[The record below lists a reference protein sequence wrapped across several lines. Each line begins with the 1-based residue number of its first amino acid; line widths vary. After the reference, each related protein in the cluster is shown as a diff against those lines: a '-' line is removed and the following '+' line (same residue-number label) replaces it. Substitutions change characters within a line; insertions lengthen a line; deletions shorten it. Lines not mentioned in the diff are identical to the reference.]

1 MAEARYVQPDMT
13 LMRKAYARWAPVY
26 DLVYDGITAPARR
39 DAVSAALACGRDIL
53 EVGVGTGLSLGD
65 YPVNARITG
74 VDLSAHML
82 KRAVEKAKK
91 NDWSHVKLLAVMD
104 ACRLGFADATFDA
117 VVAQFLIT
125 LVPAPEGALDE
136 MLRVLKPGGEIVL
149 ANHFG
154 VPDGPIARVEE
165 AVAPLASRLGWSSA
179 FKAERIESW
188 AKSRGDVEVLSLT
201 PAFPLG
207 FFKVLRLRKAKA

>member
-1 MAEARYVQPDMT
+1 MAEVRYVQPDMT
-13 LMRKAYARWAPVY
+13 VMRKAYARWAPVY

-39 DAVSAALACGRDIL
+39 DAVAAALACGREVL

-65 YPVNARITG
+65 YPVNARVTG
-74 VDLSAHML
+74 VDLSEHML
-82 KRAVEKAKK
+82 QRAVEKVARHR
-91 NDWSHVKLLAVMD
+91 WSQVKLLAVMD

-125 LVPAPEGALDE
+125 LVPHPEAALDE
-136 MLRVLKPGGEIVL
+136 MLRVLRPGGEIVL

-154 VPDGPIARVEE
+154 AAEGPIARVEE
-165 AVAPLASRLGWSSA
+165 TVAPLASRLGWSSD
-179 FKAERIESW
+179 FKASRVENW
-188 AKSRGDVEVLSLT
+188 AKDRGDVEVLSLR

-207 FFKVLRLRKAKA
+207 FFKVLRLRKLN